1 MVKKTAVI
9 TGATGGMGSAFAKQL
24 AQSRCNLVLIDMN
37 RAKLNKLAQELR
49 AVYKIDTEILVANLA
64 SEKSVKRIA
73 EELATRKRIDMFVH
87 AAGYGEKTFFSME
100 EIGKSVDMISVHVL
114 SALQLIH
121 ALLPA
126 MLKRK
131 RGAIIVLSSLASFIP
146 APGSSVYS
154 ATKSFINTFL
164 ESLHMEVHT
173 KGIKVQSLCPGLT
186 HTGFH
191 TDADI
196 KRLGQIGGI
205 DMWMEAD
212 EVVRCSLESLE
223 EDKVICIPGFINK
236 SLRAT
241 AGVLPRKSYY
251 ALAEKLYQKTRN

>member
-1 MVKKTAVI
+1 MKKISVI

-24 AQSRCNLVLIDMN
+24 AQRSYQLVLVDIN

-49 AVYKIDTEILVANLA
+49 TSYKIDVEILVANLA
-64 SEKSVKRIA
+64 VTKSVKQLA
-73 EELATRKRIDMFVH
+73 DELASRKRVDMFVH
-87 AAGYGEKTFFSME
+87 AAGYGEKTFF
-100 EIGKSVDMISVHVL
+100 GKEDIRKSLDMISVHVL
-114 SALQLIH
+114 SAVQLIH

-126 MLKRK
+126 MLRRK
-131 RGAIIVLSSLASFIP
+131 KGAVVVLSSLASFIP
-146 APGSSVYS
+146 APGSSIYS

-173 KGIKVQSLCPGLT
+173 KGIHVQSLCPGLT

-196 KRLGQIGGI
+196 KRFEGIGGL

-212 EVVRCSLESLE
+212 EVAEISLAAL
-223 EDKVICIPGFINK
+223 DDGKVICIPGLINK
-236 SLRAT
+236 SLKAT

-251 ALAEKLYQKTRN
+251 ALAEKLYLKTKS